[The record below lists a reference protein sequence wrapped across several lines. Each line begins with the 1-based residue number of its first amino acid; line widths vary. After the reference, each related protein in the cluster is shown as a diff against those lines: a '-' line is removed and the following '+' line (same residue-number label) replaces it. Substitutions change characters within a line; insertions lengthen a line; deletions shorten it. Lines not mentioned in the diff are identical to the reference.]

1 MTYNFSDNGPIRD
14 LQAEIGGVVNLCDV
28 MMLYSLTDNENI
40 IFSVKAGDTVKKLYF
55 FESNKNFLRF
65 FQNGEE
71 LIYDHLKKDSVFYA
85 FSKEK
90 SKYSFSHQ
98 LYAFIPGELN

>member
-1 MTYNFSDNGPIRD
+1 MTYNFSDNGPISNLQTETKRD
-14 LQAEIGGVVNLCDV
+14 VNLCDV
-28 MMLYSLTDNENI
+28 MMLYQLTNNENI
-40 IFSVKAGDTVKKLYF
+40 IFSVKTGDTVKKLYF
-55 FESNKNFLRF
+55 FENNKNFLRF

-71 LIYDHLKKDSVFYA
+71 LIYDHLEKDSVFYA

-90 SKYSFSHQ
+90 SNYSFSHQ